1 MVLMTSSYRYES
13 MLCRILRKESEGRD
27 LELQKKSAQAV
38 RAAIYEL
45 DAIIGRAMAYDMLS
59 MLPMS
64 WYVFIFPLFHQSPFN
79 HIAP

>member
-1 MVLMTSSYRYES
+1 M
-13 MLCRILRKESEGRD
+13 
-27 LELQKKSAQAV
+27 ELQKKSAMAV

-64 WYVFIFPLFHQSPFN
+64 WYVFVSPFSLTR
-79 HIAP
+79 